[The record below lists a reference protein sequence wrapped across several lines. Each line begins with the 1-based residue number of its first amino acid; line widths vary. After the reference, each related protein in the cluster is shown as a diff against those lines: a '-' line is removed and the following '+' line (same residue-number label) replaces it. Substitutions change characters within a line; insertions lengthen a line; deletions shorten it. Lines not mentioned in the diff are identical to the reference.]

1 MKKAK
6 FLLTL
11 ALLGSLVACGG
22 SSNEPSSSTPSNN
35 SSTNTPT
42 SVQSSSAGEG
52 DVSSETSSNGEVSS
66 SESTG
71 SEEQSSSDPTTSSAT
86 DVSTDSSTNSENP
99 EPDIIYSIYVGDTK
113 RVDMVENEAT
123 DKGDGRLAEYM
134 AIGVD
139 LVSGDSVTIK
149 DNQNNSYLHWYGTQ
163 LASDGQAFSVTQDG
177 TYEFYLKIYV
187 DGTSSYVRNQNE
199 DQEASY
205 GVYIGDVKKADMI
218 LNVNMDQEENK
229 VSEYMALDVALV
241 ANDSVTIKD
250 SKGTTYLNWTNED
263 LTSGN
268 EFKVTEDGT
277 YSFYLKFYNDGS
289 SSCYVGKA
297 TGPVVVTGY
306 YLVGTFIDD
315 TEKQWVCN
323 EEYKLT
329 VNEANENKELY
340 TEYYFTITLEVDDV
354 FKVRDDGNGWYSNFE
369 NSDVVYDDMGNY
381 TCQKAG
387 EYTIYLKVY
396 LDGTTTSIWVNA
408 PIVVDKTKV
417 TVYLSVDESVTWGKF
432 YIYYWAG
439 PDTPQTWPGVAMEYD
454 DSQKLYHFDIEKTY
468 TNVIFTNGEAEDAKN
483 KKTTDLVFDEENPV
497 YYLQLDSGYGAWG
510 KIGEKPTVP
519 EVDTIRIEFELP
531 SWNPP
536 ATNPRCHYWGSI
548 NTESENLFDVNAKS
562 NMTLDSSTGR
572 YYIDIDATAKLEG
585 IIIIFNQ
592 KDDKG
597 AEQIKQ
603 SVDITTNL
611 PTGAGTY
618 LITGEWSAAWQNG
631 HFKATIAKIG

>member
-71 SEEQSSSDPTTSSAT
+71 SEEQSSSDPTTSSDPDT
-86 DVSTDSSTNSENP
+86 STDTSISIVDPDP
-99 EPDIIYSIYVGDTK
+99 EVIYSIYVGDTK
-113 RVDMVENEAT
+113 KVDMVENEAT

-139 LVSGDSVTIK
+139 LVKGDSVTIK
-149 DNQNNSYLHWYGTQ
+149 DNQNNSYLHWYDTP

-177 TYEFYLKIYV
+177 TYDFYLKLYV
-187 DGTSSYVRNQNE
+187 DGSSSYVRNQN
-199 DQEASY
+199 DNPNPDITY
-205 GVYIGDVKKADMI
+205 GVYVGDVKKVDMI
-218 LNVNMDQEENK
+218 LNVNMDPEENK

-241 ANDSVTIKD
+241 AEDSVTIKD
-250 SKGTTYLNWTNED
+250 SDGKTYLNWTNED

-268 EFKVTEDGT
+268 EFKVTEDGN

-315 TEKQWVCN
+315 EAKQWECN

-329 VNEANENKELY
+329 VNESNEYKESY
-340 TEYYFTITLEVDDV
+340 TEYMIPIELEIGDV
-354 FKVRDDGNGWYSNFE
+354 FKIRDDGEGWYGKFDNQG
-369 NSDVVYDDMGNY
+369 VVYDDMGNY

-396 LDGTTTSIWVNA
+396 VDETEPSIWVNE
-408 PIVVDKTKV
+408 PVVVDKTKV

-439 PDTPQTWPGVAMEYD
+439 ADTPQKWPGVAMEYD
-454 DSQKLYHFDIEKTY
+454 DNQKLYHYDIEKTY
-468 TNVIFTNGEAEDAKN
+468 TNIIFTNGEAEDAKT

-510 KIGEKPTVP
+510 KIGEKPTFP
-519 EVDTIRIEFELP
+519 EVDAIRIEFELP
-531 SWNPP
+531 NWNPP
-536 ATNPRCHYWGSI
+536 ATTPRVHYWGSI

-562 NMTLDSSTGR
+562 NMTLDSNTGR
-572 YYIDIDATAKLEG
+572 YYIDIDKTAKLEG
-585 IIIIFNQ
+585 IIVIFNQ
-592 KDDKG
+592 GK
-597 AEQIKQ
+597 EVKQ

-611 PTGAGTY
+611 PNGAGTY
-618 LITGEWSAAWQNG
+618 LITGEWSAAWENG
-631 HFKATIAKIG
+631 HFKASITKIG